1 MKIFLQLFT
10 FLCLSHLAYADVIY
24 GVDQIQ
30 HRAASVHYPAYVQVG
45 SFSSIHAAQRVQEQM
60 KASPHVRAMIQS
72 SGGRHKVVVGP
83 FRNSSS
89 LKAFAVN
96 MAKHQRQPYAPKL
109 SSMNFLSFPSTD
121 MTFQPG
127 SHPEVSVF
135 LGGAYIPNTINGQK
149 LQLLPYETGPYAD
162 TFTHQSSGSAF
173 TWGVDA
179 LYRFKLHAPST
190 EPYFFDALG
199 AGLDVFQIT
208 HFNQTGKVLQFNEP
222 VFENYTYT
230 LKLNTVRVMAN
241 VDLDFQPIQSWFIPF
256 VQAGLG
262 GASTTVSYTSVP
274 ISPVDSPNF
283 TLPNESSWHFA
294 YQAGAGLKYVVK
306 PRVILSLRY
315 LYANMGQVNSSTL
328 GSTTTLATPLTV
340 TMSTQN
346 FLFGLT
352 YSID

>member
-1 MKIFLQLFT
+1 MKIYLQLIGL
-10 FLCLSHLAYADVIY
+10 LCMSHVAYADVIY

-30 HRAASVHYPAYVQVG
+30 PRSASVHYPAYVQVG
-45 SFSSIHAAQRVQEQM
+45 SFSSIHAAQRLQEQM
-60 KASPHVRAMIQS
+60 KASCHVRATIQS
-72 SGGRHKVVVGP
+72 AGGRHKVVAGP

-89 LKAFAVN
+89 LKAFAAQ
-96 MAKHQRQPYAPKL
+96 MAKHRNETYAPKP
-109 SSMNFLSFPSTD
+109 SSLRFLNLPSTD

-135 LGGAYIPNTINGQK
+135 LGGAYIPNTINGQT
-149 LQLLPYETGPYAD
+149 LQLMPYETGPYAD
-162 TFTHQSSGSAF
+162 TFTHQSSASAF
-173 TWGVDA
+173 TWGVGA

-190 EPYFFDALG
+190 EPYVFDALG

-241 VDLDFQPIQSWFIPF
+241 FDLDFQPIQSWFIPF
-256 VQAGLG
+256 VQGGLG

-274 ISPVDSPNF
+274 ISPVESPNF

-306 PRVILSLRY
+306 PHVLLSLRY
-315 LYANMGQVNSSTL
+315 LYANMGQVNSSIL

-346 FLFGLT
+346 VLFGLT